1 MYCRNCKTTIDT
13 KYIIYRGFD
22 MNFCSKNCRLHIE
35 EAIIKIDPS
44 ITKFTEWASVS
55 GVTPLSNETCYY
67 NDHKRNSP
75 LPKTISIFKSLD
87 IIEYPSIIDIDYYD
101 SSSENSFDLKYVN
114 KHHYDSC
121 SENSFDLKYVNK
133 HHYDTVL
140 DKIYNIFNYTTS
152 YSLKLID
159 IINNSV
165 MFFYKS

>member
-44 ITKFTEWASVS
+44 ITKFTEWANVS

-101 SSSENSFDLKYVN
+101 S
-114 KHHYDSC
+114 C

-152 YSLKLID
+152 YSVKLID